1 MYKTTYINNIIY
13 KVSIILSLNLIV
25 STNQQTVCV
34 YEFEN
39 WLSTLFWVV
48 EN

>member
-1 MYKTTYINNIIY
+1 MYKTHILITLYT

-25 STNQQTVCV
+25 STNQQTECV

-39 WLSTLFWVV
+39 WLSTLFGC
-48 EN
+48 